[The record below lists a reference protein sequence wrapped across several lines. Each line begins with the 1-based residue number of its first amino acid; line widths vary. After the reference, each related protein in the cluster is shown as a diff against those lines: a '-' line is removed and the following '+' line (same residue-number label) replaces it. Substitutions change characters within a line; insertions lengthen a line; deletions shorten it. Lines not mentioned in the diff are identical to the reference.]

1 MGTFREHLNTI
12 KKGASREVKEVNEN
26 INEDVQNSLQAIVDS
41 LIDAGNI
48 LQTAH
53 WNLRSSS
60 FIAIHPWFGETYDA
74 LFSMADAV
82 AEQIKI
88 ADINLM
94 VNVNRGTTTTATDEQ
109 ELFERVKESLNSV
122 KYSLEAAMEDSTL
135 SRTLQNLIDGW
146 MADITKMIWFVEAS
160 IKTAE

>member
-1 MGTFREHLNTI
+1 MSAFREYLNTI
-12 KKGASREVKEVNEN
+12 KKGASKEVNEN

-41 LIDAGNI
+41 LIDAGNV

-53 WNLRSSS
+53 WNLRSSAFVS
-60 FIAIHPWFGETYDA
+60 IHPWFGETYDA
-74 LFSMADAV
+74 LFAMADAV

-109 ELFERVKESLNSV
+109 ELFERVKNSLNSV